1 MTFPALTAIYAAL
14 LALLFVALSIWV
26 IAGRAKH
33 RVHHGD
39 GGNDDLNRR
48 IRAHANFA
56 EYVPLILLLVALLEA
71 GGAGRGTVHALLL
84 PLLAARL
91 MHPVGMVAPVAS
103 VQQGVFRGIGASAT
117 MLILAAAAI
126 LLLIRVSE
134 GQSS

>member
-1 MTFPALTAIYAAL
+1 MAYPALTGLYAAL
-14 LALLFVALSIWV
+14 LALVFAGLSIWV

-56 EYVPLILLLVALLEA
+56 EYVPMILLLVALLEA

-91 MHPVGMVAPVAS
+91 MHPIGMVAPVAS
-103 VQQGVFRGIGASAT
+103 LQQGIFRGIGASVT
-117 MLILAAAAI
+117 MLILVVASV
-126 LLLIRVSE
+126 LLLVRLA
-134 GQSS
+134 